1 MLMTNRAPLV
11 TDEDFYALTTR
22 GEAEI
27 QAAKTNLPALAL
39 ELLVRMDGTTSVAQ
53 LRAGMAATPFDDIA
67 QTLRMLLRDKY
78 VCYATASLSDAIDF
92 RHMTG
97 FARPRPAGRDEAS
110 TASCAA
116 EAGLKSLEH
125 YGYYVRIARRPAAKP
140 SLPTNRQPRVVVI
153 EDELHLAKFLKH
165 FLMFEGFDVRVA
177 GDRATIAQVLAE
189 APAPDLVLLDVM
201 LPDTNGFDVLR
212 QIREHATLHAVP
224 VMMLTAETTRQ
235 AVITGLAGGADGYIT
250 KPFQTDILINAIKTM
265 FGLTHSRVCPWTY
278 V

>member
-1 MLMTNRAPLV
+1 MTNGAPLI
-11 TDEDFYALTTR
+11 TDKDFYALTPR

-27 QAAKTNLPALAL
+27 QGAKTNLPPLAL

-53 LRAGMAATPFDDIA
+53 LKAGMATTSFDDIA
-67 QTLRMLLRDKY
+67 RTLSTLLRDKY
-78 VCYATASLSDAIDF
+78 IAYATASLSDAIDF
-92 RHMTG
+92 GHMG
-97 FARPRPAGRDEAS
+97 GIARPRPAGQHQSGDAPRD
-110 TASCAA
+110 A

-125 YGYYVRIARRPAAKP
+125 YGYYVRIARRPAAQP
-140 SLPTNRQPRVVVI
+140 SLPTDRQPHVLVV
-153 EDELHLAKFLKH
+153 EDELHLAKFMKH
-165 FLMFEGFDVRVA
+165 FLTFEGFAVRVA
-177 GDRATIAQVLAE
+177 GDRAAIKKALAE
-189 APAPDLVLLDVM
+189 PTAPDLVLLDVM
-201 LPDTNGFDVLR
+201 LPDTNGFEVLR

-265 FGLTHSRVCPWTY
+265 FGLAHGRVCPWAY